1 VTFPDTFCHE
11 WLRTN
16 GFIDEYIDEK
26 RVNAGSAPPDQS
38 VYSPI
43 QSPRLI
49 VIHHSATRTGN
60 AKLFR
65 CLHRVVNGWEDIGY
79 HFVIGNG
86 TYSDDGLVEQG
97 RPLNVMGAHARDHN
111 HNSIGICLVGD
122 FEEESPTTEQMKA
135 LGKLLGELL
144 SRFGLSGKDIRLH
157 RQLKGCRTVCPGK
170 NLGLDEVLVTLSG
183 SAS

>member
-1 VTFPDTFCHE
+1 MVSDISCHE
-11 WLRTN
+11 WLRNN
-16 GFIDEYIDEK
+16 GFLDEFIDEEST
-26 RVNAGSAPPDQS
+26 NAASVPPDQP

-43 QSPRLI
+43 KPPRLI
-49 VIHHSATRTGN
+49 VIHHSATLTGN
-60 AKLFR
+60 ADLFR

-86 TYSDDGLVEQG
+86 TCSDDGLVEQG
-97 RPLNVMGAHARDHN
+97 RPLNVMGAHAKDHN
-111 HNSIGICLVGD
+111 HDSIGICLVGN
-122 FEEESPTTEQMKA
+122 FEEETPSPEQMKA

-144 SRFGLSGKDIRLH
+144 ARFGLTGKDIRLH
-157 RQLKGCRTVCPGK
+157 RQLKGCKTVCPGK